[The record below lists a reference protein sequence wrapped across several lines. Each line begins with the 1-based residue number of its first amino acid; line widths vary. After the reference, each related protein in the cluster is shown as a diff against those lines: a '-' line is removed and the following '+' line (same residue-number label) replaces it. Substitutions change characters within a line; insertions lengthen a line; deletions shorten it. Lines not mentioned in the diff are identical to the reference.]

1 MKNSYLTNICKRN
14 VFIFIVSIVLF
25 LFAAVLIWKYYFNIY
40 ELKCVANKNYLW
52 ADDQSE
58 VIINCT
64 PINSFGLKIPFRNS
78 YVVFSIIEGND
89 LIDILHKDETKGSLL
104 LKSKFEE
111 GKVIIKITS
120 RYSLL
125 PNLVEI
131 NIVKN
136 LS

>member
-1 MKNSYLTNICKRN
+1 MAS
-14 VFIFIVSIVLF
+14 
-25 LFAAVLIWKYYFNIY
+25 
-40 ELKCVANKNYLW
+40 KNYLW

-78 YVVFSIIEGND
+78 YVIFSIIEGKD

-125 PNLVEI
+125 PNLIEI